1 MDQISEANIDGQQ
14 AKRVLGH
21 YSGAYGGMGKQQYL
35 RYVIQKGD
43 LFYMFCLYAL
53 DAQGVPS
60 NMMDETLA
68 LRESDI
74 ALFEQMISTL
84 KFKD

>member
-1 MDQISEANIDGQQ
+1 
-14 AKRVLGH
+14 
-21 YSGAYGGMGKQQYL
+21 MGKQQYL